1 MLRKPNF
8 QPLIPIPETPLLQ
21 QERTPE
27 RLQKQK
33 IRLHLM
39 KLLDYS
45 PEADWI
51 LRVH

>member
-8 QPLIPIPETPLLQ
+8 QPLIPIPEIHLLQ
-21 QERTPE
+21 QGRTPQL
-27 RLQKQK
+27 LQNQK

-45 PEADWI
+45 LGVD
-51 LRVH
+51 

>member
-1 MLRKPNF
+1 MLRNPSF
-8 QPLIPIPETPLLQ
+8 QLLMLILEIPLLQ
-21 QERTPE
+21 RGRTPE

-39 KLLDYS
+39 RLLDYS
-45 PEADWI
+45 PEVDWI

>member
-1 MLRKPNF
+1 MLRNPSF
-8 QPLIPIPETPLLQ
+8 QLLMLIPETPLLQ
-21 QERTPE
+21 RGRTPE

-33 IRLHLM
+33 TKLHLM